1 MRIRAL
7 AVACSAIALLL
18 GGSPAAAQRSGGAE
32 DGRRFPTLRGV
43 TLDGQGVSTEAYLGK
58 RLIVFFLD
66 PSHAQSSAAARA
78 LARISGLRTRHNFEI
93 LGVARRIDPERV
105 RSFAQAEG
113 LDYPILLDPLGAA
126 TRSVELAVP
135 VALLLVDAE
144 GYLVGA
150 LGRMPDTAPEVI
162 GTTEAQLRSMLRL
175 PGSEPDAKPSG
186 HPSAPPFRAPR
197 LEGGEPF
204 DLASLRGRPVVLIF
218 FLHTCPYCQAALRTL
233 ERELPR
239 IPEPK
244 RPALVGVEIS
254 GRRSGIGP
262 ALAREKLA
270 FFPVV
275 LDPDWSVR
283 NAYAVSGT
291 PVLFLIDAKGRIVL
305 RTRDGWD
312 TQRDPDLLRMYLA
325 KLVGDPIP
333 MRLHA
338 TSYSGSESCGVCH
351 EAEHATWRL
360 TSHASAFDTLV
371 RHGADRNGE
380 CVGCHV
386 VGFGREGGYSL
397 ARDREAPHSHLEDV
411 GCESCHGR
419 GGPHLSPAFLKD
431 GGYARV
437 CASCH
442 DAKHSLGFEYA
453 SFLPRVSHAALA
465 ALPPEERAR
474 RAAALPEPSA
484 SAAFVG
490 SEACRGCH
498 SAEHATWSASA
509 HARAGRSLQQSDR
522 PGQRDCLR
530 CHTTGFG
537 RPGGFPEGASLEIAH
552 PDLARVGCESCH
564 GPGGAHIG
572 EKDLRHG
579 TILALRDKCDSC
591 VILEICG
598 ACHDEANDPGFEY
611 EIQRKIEAQRHG
623 TLGSANE
630 PDARPNP

>member
-1 MRIRAL
+1 MRIGTFLLAL
-7 AVACSAIALLL
+7 VLAASVL
-18 GGSPAAAQRSGGAE
+18 GAARDLAGAASRDEQRL
-32 DGRRFPTLRGV
+32 FPILRGT
-43 TLDGQGVSTEAYLGK
+43 TLDGLGLSTESFLGK
-58 RLIVFFLD
+58 RLLVFFFD
-66 PSHAQSSAAARA
+66 PRHAQSIAAARA
-78 LARISGLRTRHNFEI
+78 LARISELRTRHNFEI
-93 LGVARRIDPERV
+93 LGVARQIDPKRV
-105 RSFAQAEG
+105 ETFAEAEG
-113 LDYPILLDPLGAA
+113 LDFPILLDPYGFA
-126 TRSVELAVP
+126 TRGVQLAVP
-135 VALLLVDAE
+135 VAVLLVDAQ

-150 LGRMPDTAPEVI
+150 LGRMPDAAPEVAS
-162 GTTEAQLRSMLRL
+162 TTEAQLRAMLRL
-175 PGSEPDAKPSG
+175 PSGSPAPDASG
-186 HPSAPPFRAPR
+186 PPPAPLFRAPR

-239 IPEPK
+239 IEEAK

-254 GRRSGIGP
+254 GRRSGLAS
-262 ALAREKLA
+262 ALEEKKLG

-291 PVLFLIDAKGRIVL
+291 PVLFLIDAEGRIVL

-312 TQRDPDLLRMYLA
+312 TQRDPDLLRMQLA
-325 KLVGDPIP
+325 KLVGNPVP

-338 TSYSGSESCGVCH
+338 TSYSGSESCGACH
-351 EAEHATWRL
+351 EAEYATWRL
-360 TSHASAFDTLV
+360 TPHASAFDTLV
-371 RHGADRNGE
+371 RHGADRNAE

-386 VGFGREGGYSL
+386 VGFGRESGYSL
-397 ARDREAPHSHLEDV
+397 GRDREAPPSHLEDV

-419 GGPHLSPAFLKD
+419 GGPHLSPAFLKKE
-431 GGYARV
+431 GYAAV

-442 DAKHSLGFEYA
+442 DAKHSLGFDYA

-465 ALPPEERAR
+465 ALPPEERSL
-474 RAAALPEPSA
+474 RAAARPALPT
-484 SAAFVG
+484 AADFVG

-498 SAEHATWSASA
+498 SAEHATWSGSA
-509 HARAGRSLQQSDR
+509 HARAGKILRQADR
-522 PGQRDCLR
+522 PKEDGDCLR

-537 RPGGFPEGASLEIAH
+537 RSGGFPEGASLEDH

-564 GPGGAHIG
+564 GPGGDHVGGKSPRKGNIV
-572 EKDLRHG
+572 
-579 TILALRDKCDSC
+579 ALRDKCDSC

-611 EIQRKIEAQRHG
+611 VIKRKIEAQRHG
-623 TLGSANE
+623 TLGAGG
-630 PDARPNP
+630 PLGTHLRP